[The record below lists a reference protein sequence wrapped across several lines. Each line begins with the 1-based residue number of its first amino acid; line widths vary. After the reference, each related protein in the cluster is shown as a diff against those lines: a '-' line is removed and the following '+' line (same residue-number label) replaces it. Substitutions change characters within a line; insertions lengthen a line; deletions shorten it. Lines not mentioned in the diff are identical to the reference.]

1 MAYLILQITIGKP
14 MYFMEMAMGQYSG
27 KGPVRVWGMNP
38 AARAPVVFLQNQFL
52 MMMMMIITMMM
63 MMIMMTTTTMMMMVM
78 MMMMI
83 AGIGFSMC
91 LVSFVITVYY
101 NVLMAYILHYFF
113 ASLQTT
119 LPWSECKPTWK
130 NCITDRTKLT
140 NITICR
146 ADSKPA
152 SKCTCSGDETIDHY
166 LGFQCVPRQRSA
178 SDIYFYDEVI
188 AQAKSLA
195 LEEMGT
201 PSLSLSLTL
210 ILSWVI
216 VIACVIKGVKST
228 GKVVYFTATFPYV
241 VLLILLIRGATL
253 EGASKGVKFFI
264 VPEWDQLG
272 NVQRARSTPALD
284 YGLAFVAYPEALSQ
298 LPVPQLWSALF
309 FIMLLTLG
317 LDSEFAL
324 FETFLTYLEDDF
336 RPLRRHKLTL
346 RLGLG
351 LGGIYLITI
360 FDYYGA
366 AYSLIALSGFEVVSV
381 MWVYGIGRF
390 LEDCEYMLGKK
401 PKFIPFW
408 YFTLGFWSPLVMNSM
423 AVISLVLS
431 ETPKYSTGRKFTPA
445 VMVACWGV
453 YLIVMAPVPLW
464 FFLHVAAI
472 YRKHGYTSFWEFM
485 QLLGKPTHRW
495 GPADGSHPMATKRLD
510 SVWADV
516 CPGTCGH
523 PVTAADADSTKRRA
537 SKVNFAGN

>member
-1 MAYLILQITIGKP
+1 
-14 MYFMEMAMGQYSG
+14 
-27 KGPVRVWGMNP
+27 
-38 AARAPVVFLQNQFL
+38 
-52 MMMMMIITMMM
+52 MMMMIITMMM

-119 LPWSECKPTWK
+119 LPWSECKP
-130 NCITDRTKLT
+130 IYQF
-140 NITICR
+140 
-146 ADSKPA
+146 A
-152 SKCTCSGDETIDHY
+152 
-166 LGFQCVPRQRSA
+166 FQYQYRYHFDVC
-178 SDIYFYDEVI
+178 DEVI

-472 YRKHGYTSFWEFM
+472 YRKHGYSSFWEFM